1 MLRERVYLRVPFKD
15 KDEAKRMGAR
25 WDQESK
31 RWFVYGGRDLT
42 PFARWRPQ
50 SGYGPQKAPNS
61 RRLTEAR
68 VTEDVNSL
76 LNRVR
81 QTIRVRHMSRFTEK
95 GYLGWIQR
103 FIDFHGG
110 KHPASLSSQS
120 VAAFL
125 SFLADSEN
133 VAASTQNQAL
143 NALVFLYR
151 EVLEIDLGKLEGIKW
166 SKKPTMLPVVL
177 SPNEVTAILKELK
190 GVQALIASLLYG
202 TGMRLTEA
210 LKLRV
215 KDLDF
220 ELGLILI
227 RDAKGD
233 KNRSV
238 SLPKHLSK
246 PLRAQLEYAK
256 RLHELDVADGLG
268 AVWLPN
274 ALERKYPNAN
284 KQWCWQ
290 YVFPSHKRSVDP
302 RSKRLGRHHLYNDIM
317 QSAMANAVK
326 VSGITKKVNC
336 HTLRHSAATHWLNN
350 GVDIRTVQ
358 ELLGHSDVKTTM
370 IYTHVTEESAR
381 RVVSPLDAIWQDLE
395 GRNAKIPVK
404 EIPCELLASTAVVP
418 GNVNL
423 RDGTEQTGCASRST
437 SGGGTERVWLKKLW
451 KGSRRLLRLCRL
463 TNDLKPIHS

>member
-1 MLRERVYLRVPFKD
+1 MLRERVYLKVPFKD
-15 KDEAKRMGAR
+15 KDEAKRLGAR
-25 WDQESK
+25 WDPESK
-31 RWFVYGGRDLT
+31 RWFVLGARDLA
-42 PFARWRPQ
+42 PFAKWRPR
-50 SGYGPQKAPNS
+50 SGYGPIKAPTAQT
-61 RRLTEAR
+61 LTDAKSN
-68 VTEDVNSL
+68 EDINSL

-95 GYLGWIQR
+95 SYIGWIQR
-103 FIDFHGG
+103 FITFHKGA
-110 KHPASLSSQS
+110 HPSNLTSQG

-143 NALVFLYR
+143 NALIFLYR
-151 EVLEIDLGKLEGIKW
+151 EVLGIDLGKLEGIVW
-166 SKKPTMLPVVL
+166 SSKPVMLPVVL
-177 SPNEVTAILKELK
+177 SQGEVTAILKELK
-190 GVQALIASLLYG
+190 GVQALIARLLYG

-220 ELGLILI
+220 EIGIIMI
-227 RDAKGD
+227 RDAKGERH
-233 KNRSV
+233 RSV
-238 SLPKHLSK
+238 PLPKHLLE
-246 PLRAQLEYAK
+246 PLKIQLEHAK
-256 RLHELDVADGLG
+256 SLHDLDLREGLG
-268 AVWLPN
+268 AVHLPH

-302 RSKRLGRHHLYNDIM
+302 RSKRTGRHHLYNDIM
-317 QSAMANAVK
+317 QKAMAHAVK
-326 VSGITKKVNC
+326 VSGVTKKVNC

-381 RVVSPLDAIWQDLE
+381 RVVSPLDSIWQNLE
-395 GRNAKIPVK
+395 PQPVANAPQEPPAEVQTPRAVMSNDSH
-404 EIPCELLASTAVVP
+404 EIEVLDHLECKSAQSNQR
-418 GNVNL
+418 GS
-423 RDGTEQTGCASRST
+423 DG
-437 SGGGTERVWLKKLW
+437 VWFKKLW
-451 KGSRRLLRLCRL
+451 RNSQALLGFRC
-463 TNDLKPIHS
+463 